1 MPVVQKLLDRFT
13 WNFHRKCKSI
23 QPLCL
28 WNIKAIGK
36 TYKNSSSFNTLQWWN
51 KAELKL
57 VCGAIT
63 GYFWYFKI
71 FELTMEIRCH
81 SDKNFQYLHQRHQWS
96 LPPPPFHILFLLL
109 AIYQCLRVFQ
119 LTFWWILTCLRS
131 PSALSF
137 HCCKWNLYLASSMCM
152 VTTVTMLGAVA
163 LVNSN
168 SKTCPSSH
176 IFQISRMIC
185 YNSNNIRLNFNIS
198 IDKRTN
204 ISHDKYAQ
212 LGTALSHCVKIL
224 L

>member
-1 MPVVQKLLDRFT
+1 MKYQSNWITVLRIKRSEKLIKILA
-13 WNFHRKCKSI
+13 
-23 QPLCL
+23 PLIL
-28 WNIKAIGK
+28 G
-36 TYKNSSSFNTLQWWN
+36 LQWWN
-51 KAELKL
+51 KAELKV

-71 FELTMEIRCH
+71 FELTMEIRFH
-81 SDKNFQYLHQRHQWS
+81 SDKSFQYLHQRHQWS
-96 LPPPPFHILFLLL
+96 LPPPFHILFLLL

-119 LTFWWILTCLRS
+119 LTFWWILACLRS

-185 YNSNNIRLNFNIS
+185 YNSNHIRLNFNIS
-198 IDKRTN
+198 IDKRIN

-224 L
+224 FEPCFKTNIWFAPHEQ